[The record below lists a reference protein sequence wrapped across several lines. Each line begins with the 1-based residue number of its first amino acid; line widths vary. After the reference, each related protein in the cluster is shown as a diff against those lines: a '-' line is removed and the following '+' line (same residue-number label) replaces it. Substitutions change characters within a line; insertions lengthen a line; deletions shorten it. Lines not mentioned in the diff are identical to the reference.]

1 VADEIM
7 RRCRLTIDVTQHRIE
22 VTSWKESAMG
32 YYLVQAAYTADA
44 WSTLVGSPQDRSEP
58 VREMVEDA
66 GGSLKAFYL
75 AFGDFDVV
83 AIVELPDD
91 ATAAAVS
98 IATSAA
104 GAVRAIKTTPL
115 ITPEDAVRALAKA
128 KAIAYQPPTPDI
140 ALQTPMHA
148 G

>member
-1 VADEIM
+1 MNV
-7 RRCRLTIDVTQHRIE
+7 RQRRIE
-22 VTSWKESAMG
+22 ITSGKESALG
-32 YYLVQAAYTADA
+32 HYLVQAAYTADA
-44 WSTLVGSPQDRSEP
+44 WSTLVGNPQDRSEP

-66 GGSLKAFYL
+66 GGSLKVFYL

-98 IATSAA
+98 IAISAA

-115 ITPEDAVRALAKA
+115 ITAEDAVRALTKA
-128 KAIAYQPPTPDI
+128 EAIAYQPPTPDI

>member
-1 VADEIM
+1 MA
-7 RRCRLTIDVTQHRIE
+7 H
-22 VTSWKESAMG
+22 
-32 YYLVQAAYTADA
+32 YLVQAAYTSDA
-44 WSTLVGSPQDRSEP
+44 WSVLVDNPQDRSEP
-58 VREMVEDA
+58 VRRMTEEA
-66 GGSLKAFYL
+66 GGSLESFYL

-104 GAVRAIKTTPL
+104 GAIRQIKTTPL
-115 ITPEDAVRALAKA
+115 ITAEDAVSALTKA
-128 KAIAYQPPTPDI
+128 KTIAYEPPAPDV
-140 ALQTPMHA
+140 AFQTPMHA

>member
-1 VADEIM
+1 LAE
-7 RRCRLTIDVTQHRIE
+7 LTVEASERRIE
-22 VTSWKESAMG
+22 LTSSQEAAMAH
-32 YYLVQAAYTADA
+32 YLVQAAYTPDA
-44 WSTLVGSPQDRSEP
+44 WSTLVSNPQDRSEP
-58 VREMVEDA
+58 VRAMVEGA
-66 GGSLKAFYL
+66 GGALESFYL

-104 GAVRAIKTTPL
+104 GAIRAIKTTPL
-115 ITPEDAVRALAKA
+115 ITTGDAVRALTKA
-128 KAIAYQPPTPDI
+128 KTIAYEPPVPDI
-140 ALQTPMHA
+140 GFQTPMHA

>member
-1 VADEIM
+1 MA
-7 RRCRLTIDVTQHRIE
+7 H
-22 VTSWKESAMG
+22 
-32 YYLVQAAYTADA
+32 YLVQAAYTSDA
-44 WSTLVGSPQDRSEP
+44 WSVLVDNPQDRSEP
-58 VREMVEDA
+58 VRRMTEEA
-66 GGSLKAFYL
+66 GGSLEAFYL

-104 GAVRAIKTTPL
+104 GSIRAIKTTPL
-115 ITPEDAVRALAKA
+115 ITTEDAVHALTKA
-128 KAIAYQPPTPDI
+128 KGISYEPPTAAI
-140 ALQTPMHA
+140 NIQTPMHA

>member
-1 VADEIM
+1 M
-7 RRCRLTIDVTQHRIE
+7 PH
-22 VTSWKESAMG
+22 
-32 YYLVQAAYTADA
+32 YLVQAAYTPEA
-44 WSTLVGSPQDRSEP
+44 WAALVATPQDRSDP
-58 VREMVEDA
+58 VRSLVEEA
-66 GGSLKAFYL
+66 GGALDAFYL

-104 GAVRAIKTTPL
+104 GSIRAIKTTPL
-115 ITPEDAVRALAKA
+115 ITTEDAVHALTKA
-128 KAIAYQPPTPDI
+128 KGISYEPPTVGI
-140 ALQTPMHA
+140 SMQTPMHA

>member
-1 VADEIM
+1 MA
-7 RRCRLTIDVTQHRIE
+7 H
-22 VTSWKESAMG
+22 
-32 YYLVQAAYTADA
+32 YLVQAAYTAEA
-44 WSTLVGSPQDRSEP
+44 WSTLVSNPQDRSEP
-58 VREMVEDA
+58 VRKMVEDA
-66 GGSLKAFYL
+66 GGSLESFYL

-104 GAVRAIKTTPL
+104 GAIREIKTTPL
-115 ITPEDAVRALAKA
+115 ITTDDAVRALTKA
-128 KAIAYQPPTPDI
+128 KTIAYQPPIPDI

>member
-1 VADEIM
+1 MA
-7 RRCRLTIDVTQHRIE
+7 H
-22 VTSWKESAMG
+22 
-32 YYLVQAAYTADA
+32 YLVQAAYTPEA
-44 WSTLVGSPQDRSEP
+44 WSALVSNPQDRSEP
-58 VREMVEDA
+58 VRKMTEEA
-66 GGSLKAFYL
+66 GGSLEAFYL

-104 GAVRAIKTTPL
+104 GSIRTIKTTPL
-115 ITPEDAVRALAKA
+115 ITTADAVHALTKA
-128 KAIAYQPPTPDI
+128 RGIAYVPPIAAVDI
-140 ALQTPMHA
+140 QTPMHA

>member
-1 VADEIM
+1 MA
-7 RRCRLTIDVTQHRIE
+7 H
-22 VTSWKESAMG
+22 
-32 YYLVQAAYTADA
+32 YLVQAAYTPEA
-44 WSTLVGSPQDRSEP
+44 WSTLVGNPQDRSEP
-58 VREMVEDA
+58 VRQMVEDA
-66 GGSLKAFYL
+66 GGSLEAFYL

-104 GAVRAIKTTPL
+104 GAIRAIKTTPL
-115 ITPEDAVRALAKA
+115 ITTADAVRELTTART
-128 KAIAYQPPTPDI
+128 ITYEPPI
-140 ALQTPMHA
+140 SELGLQTPMHA

>member
-1 VADEIM
+1 M
-7 RRCRLTIDVTQHRIE
+7 TQRTIDVAHVEETGMAH
-22 VTSWKESAMG
+22 
-32 YYLVQAAYTADA
+32 YLVQAAYTSEA
-44 WSTLVGSPQDRSEP
+44 WATLVGNPQDRSEP
-58 VREMVEDA
+58 VRKMVEDA
-66 GGSLKAFYL
+66 GGSLESFYL

-104 GAVRAIKTTPL
+104 GAIRQIKTTPL
-115 ITPEDAVRALAKA
+115 ITAEDAVSALTKA
-128 KAIAYQPPTPDI
+128 KTLAYEPPAPDVGF
-140 ALQTPMHA
+140 QTPMHA

>member
-1 VADEIM
+1 MA
-7 RRCRLTIDVTQHRIE
+7 H
-22 VTSWKESAMG
+22 
-32 YYLVQAAYTADA
+32 YLVQAAYTSDA
-44 WSTLVGSPQDRSEP
+44 WSVLVDNPQDRSEP
-58 VREMVEDA
+58 VRRMTEEA
-66 GGSLKAFYL
+66 GGSLEAFYL

-104 GAVRAIKTTPL
+104 GSIRAIKTTPL
-115 ITPEDAVRALAKA
+115 ITMEDAVQALTKA
-128 KAIAYQPPTPDI
+128 KGISYEPPTAAI
-140 ALQTPMHA
+140 SIQTPMHA